1 MQDIIKTLQLWCEDG
16 HVYELR
22 IPKTKRRGVISGYFD
37 DFNSLAVNAD
47 TLSDDVDVPAVYL
60 TLNPVVPDL
69 IARSANET
77 LDRCDQTTK
86 DHESERRR
94 LLLVDCDPIRPT
106 GISSSDAEHDAA
118 IERSWQIREYLLS
131 EGFPSSLLADSGNG
145 GHNLFRID
153 LPNDQESADLVKRF
167 LEALATRF
175 DDAVVSVDTS
185 VWNASR
191 ICKIYGTMVRKGS
204 NHPTR
209 PWRRSRIIE
218 CPESLEIVP
227 VELLRKIAGASTT
240 TPTATA
246 SKPKTALAQP
256 TTKLGKHTAADVE
269 QLMTAKGLKFSEPS
283 PYEGGV
289 RWILEECPWANEHSD
304 GPGGSAIFL
313 RNGIIGFDC
322 KHAHCQHRTIQDVLG
337 AINKVED
344 GKKDPKK
351 FDRMAKA
358 FVDHHTA
365 LGQNLLYTGGRTYL
379 YTGTRYAECDE
390 LPMKVREFFKENG
403 WSQSNNVVGNVVPI
417 IQSYV
422 WKDVTQV
429 GPMPFWNGDERP
441 FASTKNIITFANGLM
456 DLDDSSTL
464 IPHTPNWCST
474 VCLPFSYDPSAICPT
489 WEKFLAKVFEGDQDR
504 LALIQEFFGYCLS
517 SDTSLQKA
525 LILVGKPRSGK
536 GTIQRVLGA
545 LIGPDNSTGYSLE
558 RLATEF
564 GPSALVN
571 KAVALVGEVELSAN
585 PQRAK
590 IVEVLKSIIGEDS
603 ISINTKYESKF
614 PSLRL
619 PTRFVIASNS
629 VPRLLDASGAL
640 AHRFLFV
647 PFEMSFVGREDIH
660 LEEKLL
666 AELPGIA
673 NWALAGLKRLREAGG
688 RFTLGN
694 GHRKLA
700 SQYAADTSPIM
711 AWVRSEMV
719 VHRRADPGDL
729 PPECLTGQNVSI
741 AKSDAYERYVLWC
754 EGHDIE
760 PTRPA
765 WFGRDLKTLIPKL
778 QEGRDTKS
786 DGSRPMIYRGIG
798 VRTCVT
804 PDDNLPKKSDCTT
817 NRIPVPSSNGAAGLS
832 LSGQSGHLDCFVQLL
847 KEKDEGKGKEKVV
860 ENNEN
865 AMTALTGPHHD
876 DSEGEKRAAIREAR
890 RISQNLRLEYGSGYV
905 VQPDPND
912 LSQWRVGKNVDGTT
926 RWLEQSGLRE
936 WAVAEVQR
944 RTVPKPAPPT
954 IPHDD
959 DDDDHTADVLNT
971 LICDIDDGK
980 FDLSNPDDVDDL
992 ECQIASALENP
1003 EVADMAEMLLLDL
1016 GNGHV
1021 SLHDVRQ
1028 RVDDMLAVLLH
1039 HEEMNEEETWRRLE
1053 ESMVPTG

>member
-1 MQDIIKTLQLWCEDG
+1 
-16 HVYELR
+16 
-22 IPKTKRRGVISGYFD
+22 
-37 DFNSLAVNAD
+37 
-47 TLSDDVDVPAVYL
+47 
-60 TLNPVVPDL
+60 
-69 IARSANET
+69 
-77 LDRCDQTTK
+77 
-86 DHESERRR
+86 
-94 LLLVDCDPIRPT
+94 
-106 GISSSDAEHDAA
+106 
-118 IERSWQIREYLLS
+118 
-131 EGFPSSLLADSGNG
+131 
-145 GHNLFRID
+145 
-153 LPNDQESADLVKRF
+153 
-167 LEALATRF
+167 
-175 DDAVVSVDTS
+175 
-185 VWNASR
+185 
-191 ICKIYGTMVRKGS
+191 MVRKGS
-204 NHPTR
+204 SHPTR
-209 PWRRSRIIE
+209 PWRRSRILE

-227 VELLRKIAGASTT
+227 VELLRKIAGAATT
-240 TPTATA
+240 TVKATA
-246 SKPKTALAQP
+246 SKPKTAMAQP
-256 TTKLGKHTAADVE
+256 TTTPGKHTAADVE

-289 RWILEECPWANEHSD
+289 RWILEECPWADEHSD

-322 KHAHCQHRTIQDVLG
+322 KHAHCQHRTIRDVLG
-337 AINKVED
+337 AINKVEE

-351 FDRMAKA
+351 FDRMAQA

-365 LGQNLLYTGGRTYL
+365 LGQYLLYTGGRTYL
-379 YTGTRYAECDE
+379 YAGCRYAECDE
-390 LPMKVREFFKENG
+390 LPMKVREFFKDNG

-429 GPMPFWNGDERP
+429 GPMPFWNGDDRP
-441 FASTKNIITFANGLM
+441 FASTENVIAFANGLM
-456 DLDDSSTL
+456 DLGNPSEL
-464 IPHTPNWCST
+464 IPHTPKWCST
-474 VCLPFSYDPSAICPT
+474 VCLPFAYDPAATCPA
-489 WEKFLAKVFEGDQDR
+489 WEKFLAEVFEEDQDR
-504 LALIQEFFGYCLS
+504 VALVQEFFGYCLS

-536 GTIQRVLGA
+536 ATIQRVLGA

-571 KAVALVGEVELSAN
+571 MAVALVGEVELSAN

-688 RFTLGN
+688 RFTLGD

-729 PPECLTGQNVSI
+729 PPECLTSANVSI
-741 AKSDAYERYVLWC
+741 GKSDAYERYVLWC

-778 QEGRDTKS
+778 QEGRDTKA

-804 PDDNLPKKSDCTT
+804 PDDNQPKKSDCTT
-817 NRIPVPSSNGAAGLS
+817 NKMPVPYSNGAAGLS

-847 KEKDEGKGKEKVV
+847 KEKNKGKGEEKVV
-860 ENNEN
+860 ENNGN

-876 DSEGEKRAAIREAR
+876 DSEGEKRAAHREAR
-890 RISQNLRLEYGSGYV
+890 RLSQNLRQEYRNGYV

-926 RWLEQSGLRE
+926 RWLEQYGSRE
-936 WAVAEVQR
+936 WAVGEVQR
-944 RTVPKPAPPT
+944 RTVPKPAPPP
-954 IPHDD
+954 IPDD
-959 DDDDHTADVLNT
+959 DDEDDDGGSRQAAVREQQFRIGERDHLVRAAVQDHRAGLHVRCGAPVLPGGAKQDEPGAAGGDVHRHRAAAGRADHDLRPVLVEEF
-971 LICDIDDGK
+971 LRQQHRLREVVVRQLRIDDRVPVL
-980 FDLSNPDDVDDL
+980 D
-992 ECQIASALENP
+992 
-1003 EVADMAEMLLLDL
+1003 EV
-1016 GNGHV
+1016 
-1021 SLHDVRQ
+1021 
-1028 RVDDMLAVLLH
+1028 
-1039 HEEMNEEETWRRLE
+1039 RRLHAAGGTPAVQE
-1053 ESMVPTG
+1053 EDVHSMARIDAVRSFSATVCSLRFARSFTFQTPFSNSSGPAISASLKPRFSAYWNCGPSFFASG